1 MAVSGHKSESSIRQ
15 YSRYVTE
22 NKRRD
27 MSHTLATAAA
37 THTPKDQRLLDS
49 SSPQKSYDEGV
60 EIIVT
65 VDLDEILKDL
75 SNIDQPINPVRN
87 TVINDLKSA
96 GTVEQMENEPPTFQV
111 LERKVEQRGPSS
123 KHSVFNMKD
132 CVANINYN

>member
-22 NKRRD
+22 DKRRD

-37 THTPKDQRLLDS
+37 THTPNNQNSLDS
-49 SSPQKSYDEGV
+49 SSHQKSYDEEV
-60 EIIVT
+60 EIIGT

-75 SNIDQPINPVRN
+75 GNIDQPINPVRN
-87 TVINDLKSA
+87 TVTNDPKSA
-96 GTVEQMENEPPTFQV
+96 VTVEQMENEPPTFKV
-111 LERKVEQRGPSS
+111 LKRKVEQRGPSS

-132 CVANINYN
+132 CVVNINYN